1 MYQGVSCLAKV
12 DVESSNLFTR
22 SIFSKED
29 RQFTGGL
36 FLVNC
41 VKRFEP
47 SFIKKVRAERSEP
60 ARAQGRESLYL
71 FRFSNSKKGLLW
83 LGLNFYSE
91 KRSSRIARGFLMK
104 LAVRDQWVVSSRAV
118 T

>member
-1 MYQGVSCLAKV
+1 MVERDLAKV

-71 FRFSNSKKGLLW
+71 FRFSKKGLLW

-104 LAVRDQWVVSSRAV
+104 LAVRDQWVVSFRAV